1 MRQTLTSPRGMVTA
15 PHHLAASSACGVLRE
30 GGNAIEAMVAAAAT
44 IAVVYPHMNA
54 IGGDGFWLIAEPGKA
69 PVAIDACGRAAGLA
83 SIDFYKGQGL
93 KAIPGRGP
101 LAANTVAGAIS
112 GWQEALRHSANAGGR
127 LPVSR
132 LLQDAIWYAREG
144 APVTVSQVN
153 FTTKFLPEL
162 GHLPGF
168 AGQFLQPSGN
178 AGQVLDAGA
187 PGGEARPPKAH
198 TLRRYPA
205 LARTLETL
213 AQHGLDDFYRGSVAE
228 AIAAEHTR
236 LGGPLR
242 LADLQA
248 HRASTVQP
256 LSVRVAGATLFN
268 MTPPTQGLASLMI
281 LAIFDRLRLRHGI
294 TEAEGLPYL
303 HAIVEAT
310 KQAFKVRN
318 RHVADPA
325 TMTERGVSPE
335 QFLTDAFIDQCAS
348 AVDMQRALPW
358 PEPPVHGDTVWMGA
372 ADADGR
378 MVSFI
383 QSVYWEFGSGVVL
396 ADTGIA
402 WQNRGSS
409 FQLDPRSHIA
419 LAPHKK
425 PFHTLN
431 PAMAHFDDGRRMVY
445 GNMGGDGQPQS
456 QSAVFSRYA
465 MFGQSLQQAVSAPRW
480 LLGKTWGQETTTL
493 KFENRFDAATL
504 AALKGMGH
512 DVEVLDDYSDTMGHA
527 GAIVR
532 QPDGLYLG
540 AADPRSD
547 GVVAGY

>member
-1 MRQTLTSPRGMVTA
+1 MRQTLTSSRGMVTA
-15 PHHLAASSACGVLRE
+15 PHHLAANSASAVLRE

-44 IAVVYPHMNA
+44 IAVVYPHMNS
-54 IGGDGFWLIAEPGKA
+54 IGGDGFWIISEPGQE

-83 SIDFYKGQGL
+83 TIDFYKSKGL
-93 KAIPGRGP
+93 QAIPGRGP
-101 LAANTVAGAIS
+101 LAALTAAGAIL
-112 GWQEALRHSANAGGR
+112 GWQEALTHSTRMGGK

-132 LLQDAIWYAREG
+132 LLQDAIWYAQQG
-144 APVTVSQVN
+144 APVTQSQVN

-162 GHLPGF
+162 GHQPGF
-168 AGQFLQPSGN
+168 ASQFLDGKDIPSVN
-178 AGQVLDAGA
+178 
-187 PGGEARPPKAH
+187 
-198 TLRRYPA
+198 TLRKYPA
-205 LARTLETL
+205 LGNTLQTL
-213 AQHGLDDFYRGSVAE
+213 ASQGLDDYYRGSVAA
-228 AIAAEHTR
+228 AIGAEHER

-242 LADLQA
+242 LGDLQA
-248 HRASTVQP
+248 HRASSVKP
-256 LSVRVAGATLFN
+256 LSVKVTGATLYN
-268 MTPPTQGLASLMI
+268 MTPPTQGIASLMI
-281 LAIFDRLRLRHGI
+281 LAIFDRLRLRYNI
-294 TEAEGLPYL
+294 KEADGFAYL

-318 RHVADPA
+318 RHIADPA
-325 TMTERGVSPE
+325 TMAERGVSPE
-335 QFLTDAFIDQCAS
+335 HFLTDAFIDQCVA
-348 AVDMQRALPW
+348 AVDMKKALEW
-358 PEPPVHGDTVWMGA
+358 PEKPIHGDTIWMGT
-372 ADADGR
+372 ADSEGR
-378 MVSFI
+378 MVSYI

-396 ADTGIA
+396 ADTGIV

-409 FQLDPRSHIA
+409 FQLDPASHIA

-431 PAMAHFDDGRRMVY
+431 PAHARFDDGRHMVY

-465 MFGQSLQQAVSAPRW
+465 MFGQTLQQAVSAPRW

-493 KFENRFDAATL
+493 KFENRFDPAVMQ
-504 AALKGMGH
+504 ALKAAGH
-512 DVEVLDDYSDTMGHA
+512 EVEIFPDYSDTMGHA

-547 GVVAGY
+547 GVIAAY

>member
-15 PHHLAASSACGVLRE
+15 PHHLAANSASAVLRE

-44 IAVVYPHMNA
+44 IAVVYPHMNS
-54 IGGDGFWLIAEPGKA
+54 IGGDGFWIISEPGKE

-83 SIDFYKGQGL
+83 NIDFYKNQGL
-93 KAIPGRGP
+93 QAIPGRGP
-101 LAANTVAGAIS
+101 LAALTAAGAIS
-112 GWQEALRHSANAGGR
+112 GWQEALTHSARLGGK

-132 LLQDAIWYAREG
+132 LLQDAIWYAQQG
-144 APVTVSQVN
+144 APVTQSQVN

-162 GHLPGF
+162 GHQPGF
-168 AGQFLQPSGN
+168 ATQFLNGKDIPAVN
-178 AGQVLDAGA
+178 
-187 PGGEARPPKAH
+187 
-198 TLRRYPA
+198 TLRKYPA
-205 LARTLETL
+205 LGNTLQTL
-213 AQHGLDDFYRGSVAE
+213 ASIGLDDYYRGSVAA
-228 AIAAEHTR
+228 AIGAEHER

-256 LSVRVAGATLFN
+256 LSVKVNLLDSATRGAATLYN
-268 MTPPTQGLASLMI
+268 LTPPTQGLASLMI
-281 LAIFDRLRLRHGI
+281 LAIFDKLRVRHNI
-294 TEAEGLPYL
+294 READGFEYL

-318 RHVADPA
+318 RHIADPA
-325 TMTERGVSPE
+325 TMAERGVNPE
-335 QFLTDAFIDQCAS
+335 QFLTDAFIDQCVA
-348 AVDMQRALPW
+348 AVDMKKALEW
-358 PEPPVHGDTVWMGA
+358 PEKPIHGDTIWMGT
-372 ADADGR
+372 ADSAGR
-378 MVSFI
+378 MVSYI

-396 ADTGIA
+396 ADTGIV

-409 FQLDPRSHIA
+409 FQLDPASHIA

-431 PAMAHFDDGRRMVY
+431 PAHARFDDGRHMVY

-465 MFGQSLQQAVSAPRW
+465 MFGQTLQQAVSAPRW
-480 LLGKTWGQETTTL
+480 LLGKTWGMETTTL
-493 KFENRFDAATL
+493 KFENRFDPAVMQ
-504 AALKGMGH
+504 ALKAAGH
-512 DVEVLDDYSDTMGHA
+512 AVEIFPDYSDTMGHA

-547 GVVAGY
+547 GVIAAY

>member
-15 PHHLAASSACGVLRE
+15 PHHLAASSACAVLRE

-54 IGGDGFWLIAEPGKA
+54 IGGDGFWLISEPGQA
-69 PVAIDACGRAAGLA
+69 PVAIDACGRAVGAATL
-83 SIDFYKGQGL
+83 DFYAGHT
-93 KAIPGRGP
+93 AIPGRGP

-112 GWQEALRHSANAGGR
+112 GWQEALRHSERTGGK
-127 LPVSR
+127 LPVAR

-144 APVTVSQVN
+144 APVTQSQVN
-153 FTTKFLPEL
+153 FTAKFLPEL
-162 GHLPGF
+162 AHIPGF
-168 AGQFLQPSGN
+168 AGQFLDAPAASGA
-178 AGQVLDAGA
+178 AGEVPAVN
-187 PGGEARPPKAH
+187 

-205 LARTLETL
+205 LARTLQTL
-213 AQHGLDDFYRGSVAE
+213 ADKGLDDYYRGSVAG
-228 AIAAEHTR
+228 AIAAEHAR

-242 LADLQA
+242 LADLHA
-248 HRASTVQP
+248 HSASSVTP
-256 LSVRVAGATLFN
+256 LQVRVSGATLYN

-294 TEAEGLPYL
+294 HEADGAPYL
-303 HAIVEAT
+303 HALVEAT

-318 RHVADPA
+318 RFIADPA
-325 TMTERGVSPE
+325 TMDRMGVNPQ
-335 QFLTDAFIDQCAS
+335 QFLSDSFIDSCVE
-348 AVDMQRALPW
+348 AVDMAKALPW
-358 PEPPVHGDTVWMGA
+358 PERSIPGDTIWMGT
-372 ADADGR
+372 ADAQGR
-378 MVSFI
+378 MVSYI

-409 FQLDPRSHIA
+409 FSLDPASHLV

-431 PAMAHFDDGRRMVY
+431 PAHARFDDGRHMVY

-465 MFGQSLQQAVSAPRW
+465 FYGQTLQQAVSAPRW
-480 LLGKTWGQETTTL
+480 LLGKTWGQESTTL
-493 KFENRFDAATL
+493 KFENRFDPQVMQTLSAA
-504 AALKGMGH
+504 GH
-512 DVEVLDDYSDTMGHA
+512 DVEILGDYSDTMGHA

-532 QPDGLYLG
+532 QTDGLYLG

-547 GVVAGY
+547 GLVAAF

>member
-15 PHHLAASSACGVLRE
+15 PHHLAASSACAVLRE

-54 IGGDGFWLIAEPGKA
+54 IGGDGFWLISEPGQA
-69 PVAIDACGRAAGLA
+69 PVAIDACGRAVGAATL
-83 SIDFYKGQGL
+83 DFYAGHT
-93 KAIPGRGP
+93 AIPGRGP

-112 GWQEALRHSANAGGR
+112 GWQEALRHSERLGGK
-127 LPVSR
+127 LPVAR

-144 APVTVSQVN
+144 APVTQSQVN
-153 FTTKFLPEL
+153 FTAKFLPEL
-162 GHLPGF
+162 AHIPGF
-168 AGQFLQPSGN
+168 AGQFLDAPAASGA
-178 AGQVLDAGA
+178 AGEVPAVN
-187 PGGEARPPKAH
+187 

-205 LARTLETL
+205 LARTLQTL
-213 AQHGLDDFYRGSVAE
+213 ADKGLDDYYRGSVAG
-228 AIAAEHTR
+228 AIAAEHAR

-242 LADLQA
+242 LVDLHA
-248 HRASTVQP
+248 HSASSVTP
-256 LSVRVAGATLFN
+256 LQVRVSGATLYN

-294 TEAEGLPYL
+294 HEADGAPYL
-303 HAIVEAT
+303 HALVEAT

-318 RHVADPA
+318 RFIADPA
-325 TMTERGVSPE
+325 TMDRMGVNPQ
-335 QFLTDAFIDQCAS
+335 QFLSDSFIDSCVE
-348 AVDMQRALPW
+348 AVDMAKALPW
-358 PEPPVHGDTVWMGA
+358 PERSIPGDTIWMGT
-372 ADADGR
+372 ADAQGR
-378 MVSFI
+378 MVSYI

-409 FQLDPRSHIA
+409 FSLDPASHLV

-431 PAMAHFDDGRRMVY
+431 PAHARFDDGRHMVY

-465 MFGQSLQQAVSAPRW
+465 FYGQTLQHAVSAPRW
-480 LLGKTWGQETTTL
+480 LLGKTWGQESTTL
-493 KFENRFDAATL
+493 KFENRFDPQVMQTLSAA
-504 AALKGMGH
+504 GH
-512 DVEVLDDYSDTMGHA
+512 DVEILGDYSDTMGHA

-532 QPDGLYLG
+532 QADGLYLG

-547 GVVAGY
+547 GLVAGF

>member
-15 PHHLAASSACGVLRE
+15 PHHLAASSACAVLRE

-54 IGGDGFWLIAEPGKA
+54 IGGDGFWLISEPGQA
-69 PVAIDACGRAAGLA
+69 PVAIDACGRAVGAATL
-83 SIDFYKGQGL
+83 DFYAGHT
-93 KAIPGRGP
+93 AIPGRGP

-112 GWQEALRHSANAGGR
+112 GWQEALRHSERLGGK
-127 LPVSR
+127 LPVAR

-144 APVTVSQVN
+144 APVTQSQVN
-153 FTTKFLPEL
+153 FTAKFLPEL
-162 GHLPGF
+162 AHIPGF
-168 AGQFLQPSGN
+168 AGQFLDAPAASGA
-178 AGQVLDAGA
+178 AGEVPAVN
-187 PGGEARPPKAH
+187 

-205 LARTLETL
+205 LARTLQTL
-213 AQHGLDDFYRGSVAE
+213 ADKGLDDYYRGSVAG
-228 AIAAEHTR
+228 AIAAEHAR

-242 LADLQA
+242 LADLHA
-248 HRASTVQP
+248 HSASSVTP
-256 LSVRVAGATLFN
+256 LQVRVSGATLYN

-294 TEAEGLPYL
+294 HEADGAPYL
-303 HAIVEAT
+303 HALVEAT

-318 RHVADPA
+318 RFIADPA
-325 TMTERGVSPE
+325 TMDRMGVNPQ
-335 QFLTDAFIDQCAS
+335 QFLSDSFIDSCVE
-348 AVDMQRALPW
+348 AVDMAKALPW
-358 PEPPVHGDTVWMGA
+358 PERSIPGDTIWMGT
-372 ADADGR
+372 ADAQGR
-378 MVSFI
+378 MVSYI

-409 FQLDPRSHIA
+409 FSLDPASHLV

-431 PAMAHFDDGRRMVY
+431 PAHARFDDGRHMVY

-465 MFGQSLQQAVSAPRW
+465 FYGQTLQHAVSAPRW
-480 LLGKTWGQETTTL
+480 LLGKTWGQESTTL
-493 KFENRFDAATL
+493 KFENRFDPQVMQTLSAA
-504 AALKGMGH
+504 GH
-512 DVEVLDDYSDTMGHA
+512 DVEILGDYSDTMGHA

-532 QPDGLYLG
+532 QADGLYLG

-547 GVVAGY
+547 GLVAGF